1 MNSNYCSYVW
11 KLLREEDLNISIV
24 CSDGSLQTNKCF
36 SEFFSGQLS
45 IIKEIIS
52 DTYESE
58 IIYMPD
64 FKSEEVNFLLN
75 KFSTFTE
82 KKVSILEDS
91 PATDEIINPPDP
103 SPTEHC
109 DNKASRR
116 VIAAKA
122 LECTT
127 YPNSSAFLPEK
138 KIANCKEKTEINV
151 SCKPKLHICHICGA
165 SFNVS
170 KKLAFHR
177 KGVPKAV

>member
-52 DTYESE
+52 DTCESE
-58 IIYMPD
+58 IIYLPD
-64 FKSEEVNFLLN
+64 FKSEEVNLLLN
-75 KFSTFTE
+75 KFSTFTG

-91 PATDEIINPPDP
+91 PATYEIINSPDP
-103 SPTEHC
+103 SPIEYC
-109 DNKASRR
+109 DNKASRAL
-116 VIAAKA
+116 AAKA

-127 YPNSSAFLPEK
+127 YPNSPAFLSEK
-138 KIANCKEKTEINV
+138 TMANCKDKTEIIV
-151 SCKPKLHICHICGA
+151 SFKPKLHICQICGA
-165 SFNVS
+165 SFNDS
-170 KKLAFHR
+170 KKLAKHR
-177 KGVPKAV
+177 AGVPKAV